1 MEIDL
6 LKIIQDSGLIL
17 LFLVIGLGYLIGN
30 IRVFGIPAG
39 PTIGVLLVGLF
50 FGHHGLTIS
59 PAVGTFG
66 FALFIF
72 SVGLQAGPSFFSA
85 FLEDGKKY
93 VVLAAVVALVGLGTA
108 IALSK
113 VFGFTTGFNAGLM
126 AGSLTST
133 PTLAAAQDA
142 VASGLAGGDEEAR
155 AQLIEDIGVGY
166 ALTYLVGTIL
176 VILVIRYAPRI
187 LKMNLEAMA
196 RTYAKDKGLLVG
208 RRDQPTTAETLP
220 VVRAYRITS
229 QSHGKTIS
237 QRTAEL
243 SEVEGVVLKVKRGR
257 DLLSA
262 DPKLELQEGDIIS
275 VIASLKAHQ
284 WTQEHLQAEEVLDAD
299 LLNYQVVTHEIVVL
313 NAHVVGKTVADLDL
327 PSSYGCFATGLN
339 RSGVHLPVTDEV
351 VLNKGDRIDVFG
363 EESHLRKLASLLG
376 HIEQDVEET
385 DLVTFSLGIA
395 LGTFVGLVSF
405 AIGGVS
411 IGLGTAG
418 GLLITGLALGYISSI
433 NPTFGR
439 VPGAAR
445 YLLKELGL
453 MLLMASIGLNAGGG
467 IVDGLREVGLTLV
480 FSAVLVSMLPLAIG
494 YLVGRKILKMN
505 PALLL
510 GSLTGAM
517 TSTPA
522 LAVVNEAAKSSVP
535 SIGYAGTY
543 TFANVFLTFA
553 GTFLMTL

>member
-1 MEIDL
+1 MEIDIYQVI
-6 LKIIQDSGLIL
+6 KDNGLIL

-30 IRVFGIPAG
+30 IKVFGVPVG

-50 FGHHGLTIS
+50 FGHHGLSMS

-93 VVLAAVVALVGLGTA
+93 IVLAGVVALVGLGSA

-113 VFGFTTGFNAGLM
+113 IFGFTTGFNAGLM

-142 VASGLAGGDEEAR
+142 VNSGLAGGDAEMR
-155 AQLIEDIGVGY
+155 KQIIENIGVGY

-176 VILVIRYAPRI
+176 VILVIRYFPRVT
-187 LKMNLEAMA
+187 KMNLEAMA
-196 RTYAKDKGLLVG
+196 RTYAKEKGLLVG
-208 RRDQPTTAETLP
+208 SHDQPTTAETLP
-220 VVRAYRITS
+220 VVRAYRITPDS
-229 QSHGKTIS
+229 AGKTIK
-237 QRTAEL
+237 QRRAEL
-243 SEVEGVVLKVKRGR
+243 SEVEGVVLKLRRG
-257 DLLSA
+257 DELLDP
-262 DPKLELQEGDIIS
+262 DPKLELEDGDIIS
-275 VIASLKAHQ
+275 VIASLKDHQ
-284 WTQEHLQAEEVLDAD
+284 WTQANLEVEEVLDAD
-299 LLNYQVVTHEIVVL
+299 LLNYRVVSHEIVVL
-313 NAHVVGKTVADLDL
+313 NAHVLGKSISDLDL
-327 PSSYGCFATGLN
+327 TATYGCFATGLN
-339 RSGVHLPVTDEV
+339 RSGVNLPVTDEV
-351 VLNKGDRIDVFG
+351 VLGKGDRVHVVG

-376 HIEQDVEET
+376 HIEQDIEET

-395 LGTFVGLVSF
+395 LGTFVGLITFSV
-405 AIGGVS
+405 GGIA

-418 GLLITGLALGYISSI
+418 GLLVTGLALGYLSSMF
-433 NPTFGR
+433 PTFGR

-445 YLLKELGL
+445 FLLRELGL

-467 IVDGLREVGLTLV
+467 IVEGLLNVGLPMV
-480 FSAVLVSMLPLAIG
+480 ISAVLVCLLPLVVG

>member
-1 MEIDL
+1 MEVDL
-6 LKIIQDSGLIL
+6 FQVISDNGLIL

-30 IRVFGIPAG
+30 LKVFGIPVG
-39 PTIGVLLVGLF
+39 STIGVLLVGLF
-50 FGHHGLTIS
+50 FGHYDLTMS

-85 FLEDGKKY
+85 FLEDGRNY
-93 VVLAAVVALVGLGTA
+93 FVLAAVVALVGLGSA
-108 IALSK
+108 ISLSQI
-113 VFGFTTGFNAGLM
+113 FGFTTGFDAGLM
-126 AGSLTST
+126 AGALTST

-142 VASGLAGGDEEAR
+142 VNSGLGDLDDDTRQQIVEN
-155 AQLIEDIGVGY
+155 IGVGY

-176 VILVIRYAPRI
+176 VILVVRYAPRL

-196 RTYAKDKGLLVG
+196 RTYAVEKGLVANPS
-208 RRDQPTTAETLP
+208 DQLTTAETLP
-220 VVRAYRITS
+220 VVRAYRIKPD
-229 QSHGKTIS
+229 SHGKTIS
-237 QRTAEL
+237 QRGAEL
-243 SEVEGVVLKVKRGR
+243 TAVAGVVLKLKRGNE
-257 DLLSA
+257 LLDP
-262 DPKLELQEGDIIS
+262 DPKLELQEGDIVS
-275 VIASLKAHQ
+275 VIASLKDHQ
-284 WTQEHLQAEEVLDAD
+284 WTRANLAAEEVLDAD
-299 LLNYQVVTHEIVVL
+299 LLNYSVVSHEIVVL
-313 NAHVVGKTVADLDL
+313 NSHILGKSIEDLAL
-327 PSSYGCFATGLN
+327 TATYGCFATGLN
-339 RSGVHLPVTDEV
+339 RSGVNLTVTDEV
-351 VLNKGDRIDVFG
+351 VLAKGDRVQVAR

-376 HIEQDVEET
+376 HIEQDIEET

-395 LGTFVGLVSF
+395 LGTFIGLITFS
-405 AIGGVS
+405 IGGVA

-418 GLLITGLALGYISSI
+418 GLLLIGLTLGYLSSI

-445 YLLKELGL
+445 FLLKELGL

-467 IVDGLREVGLTLV
+467 IVEGLFDIGLPMV
-480 FSAVLVSMLPLAIG
+480 ISAVLVSMLPLTLG
-494 YLVGRKILKMN
+494 YLVGRKVLKMN
-505 PALLL
+505 PVLLL

-522 LAVVNEAAKSSVP
+522 LATLNEAAKSSVP

>member
-6 LKIIQDSGLIL
+6 FQVIKDNGLIL

-30 IRVFGIPAG
+30 VRVFGIPVG
-39 PTIGVLLVGLF
+39 STIGVLLVGLF
-50 FGHHGLTIS
+50 FGHHGLTMS

-85 FLEDGKKY
+85 FLEDGRKY
-93 VVLAAVVALVGLGTA
+93 FVLAAVVALVGLGSA
-108 IALSK
+108 ITLSQL
-113 VFGFTTGFNAGLM
+113 FGFTTGFNAGLM
-126 AGSLTST
+126 AGALTST

-142 VASGLAGGDEEAR
+142 VNSGLGGVDDETR
-155 AQLIEDIGVGY
+155 QQIIENIGVGY

-176 VILVIRYAPRI
+176 VILVIRYAPR
-187 LKMNLEAMA
+187 LMKMNLKAMA
-196 RTYAKDKGLLVG
+196 RTYARDKGLLVD

-220 VVRAYRITS
+220 VVRAYRITRDS
-229 QSHGKTIS
+229 YGKTLS
-237 QRTAEL
+237 QRRAEL
-243 SEVEGVVLKVKRGR
+243 SEADGVVLKVKRGN
-257 DLLSA
+257 DLLDP
-262 DPKLELQEGDIIS
+262 DPKLEMQEGDVLS
-275 VIASLKAHQ
+275 VIASLQTHQ
-284 WTQEHLQAEEVLDAD
+284 WVQNKIGAEEVLDAD
-299 LLNYQVVTHEIVVL
+299 LLNYHVVSHEIVVL
-313 NAHVVGKTVADLDL
+313 NAHVLGKTIKELDL
-327 PSSYGCFATGLN
+327 TATYGCFATGLN
-339 RSGVHLPVTDEV
+339 RSGVNLPVTDEV
-351 VLNKGDRIDVFG
+351 VLAKGDRVDVVG
-363 EESHLRKLASLLG
+363 EESHLRRLASQLG
-376 HIEQDVEET
+376 HIEQDLEET

-395 LGTFVGLVSF
+395 LGTFIGLVTFS
-405 AIGGVS
+405 IGGIAV
-411 IGLGTAG
+411 GLGTAG
-418 GLLITGLALGYISSI
+418 GLLITGLALGYFSSL

-445 YLLKELGL
+445 FLLKELGL

-467 IVDGLREVGLTLV
+467 IIDGMLNVGLPMLA
-480 FSAVLVSMLPLAIG
+480 SAVVVSMLPLTVG
-494 YLVGRKILKMN
+494 YLIGRKVLKMN
-505 PALLL
+505 PVLLL

-522 LAVVNEAAKSSVP
+522 LATLNEAAKSSVP

>member
-1 MEIDL
+1 VEIDL
-6 LKIIQDSGLIL
+6 FQVIKDNGLIL

-30 IRVFGIPAG
+30 ARVFGIPIGA
-39 PTIGVLLVGLF
+39 TIGVLLVGLF
-50 FGHHGLTIS
+50 FGHHGLTMS

-85 FLEDGKKY
+85 FLEDGRKY
-93 VVLAAVVALVGLGTA
+93 FVLAAIVALVGLGSA
-108 IALSK
+108 ITLSQL
-113 VFGFTTGFNAGLM
+113 FGFTTGFNAGLM
-126 AGSLTST
+126 AGALTST

-142 VASGLAGGDEEAR
+142 VNSGLGGIDEDSRRQILEN
-155 AQLIEDIGVGY
+155 IGVGY

-176 VILVIRYAPRI
+176 VILVIRYAPRL

-196 RTYAKDKGLLVG
+196 RTYARDKGLLVD

-220 VVRAYRITS
+220 IVRAYRITPE
-229 QSHGKTIS
+229 SHGKTIS

-243 SEVEGVVLKVKRGR
+243 SEVEGVVLKVKRGNE
-257 DLLSA
+257 LLNP
-262 DPKLELQEGDIIS
+262 DPKLEMQEGDILSI
-275 VIASLKAHQ
+275 IASLHAHQ
-284 WTQEHLQAEEVLDAD
+284 WAQKHTDIEEVLDAD
-299 LLNYQVVTHEIVVL
+299 LLNYHVVSHEIVVL
-313 NAHVVGKTVADLDL
+313 NSHVLGKTIKDLDL
-327 PSSYGCFATGLN
+327 TATYGCFATGLN
-339 RSGVHLPVTDEV
+339 RSGVNLPVTDEV
-351 VLNKGDRIDVFG
+351 VLAKGDRVDVVG
-363 EESHLRKLASLLG
+363 EESHLRRLASQLG
-376 HIEQDVEET
+376 HIEQDLEET

-395 LGTFVGLVSF
+395 LGTFVGLVTFSV
-405 AIGGVS
+405 GGIA

-418 GLLITGLALGYISSI
+418 GLLITGLGLGYVSSI

-445 YLLKELGL
+445 FLLKELGL

-467 IVDGLREVGLTLV
+467 IVDGMLNVGLPMLA
-480 FSAVLVSMLPLAIG
+480 SAVVVSMLPLALG
-494 YLVGRKILKMN
+494 YLIGRKVLKMN
-505 PALLL
+505 PVLLL

-522 LAVVNEAAKSSVP
+522 LATLNEAAKSSVP

>member
-1 MEIDL
+1 MEIDIYQVI
-6 LKIIQDSGLIL
+6 KDNGLIL
-17 LFLVIGLGYLIGN
+17 LFLVIGVGYLIGN
-30 IRVFGIPAG
+30 IKVFGVPVG

-50 FGHHGLTIS
+50 FGHHGLSMS
-59 PAVGTFG
+59 PAVGSFG

-85 FLEDGKKY
+85 FLEDGRKY
-93 VVLAAVVALVGLGTA
+93 IVLAAIVALVGLGSA

-113 VFGFTTGFNAGLM
+113 IFGFTTGFNAGLM
-126 AGSLTST
+126 AGALTST

-142 VASGLAGGDEEAR
+142 VNSGLAGGDAETRE
-155 AQLIEDIGVGY
+155 QIVENIGVGY

-176 VILVIRYAPRI
+176 VILVIRYAPR
-187 LKMNLEAMA
+187 LMKLNLEAMA
-196 RTYAKDKGLLVG
+196 RTYAKDRGLLVG
-208 RRDQPTTAETLP
+208 PRDQPTTAETLP
-220 VVRAYRITS
+220 VVRAYRITPDS
-229 QSHGKTIS
+229 QGKTIS
-237 QRTAEL
+237 QRRAEL
-243 SEVEGVVLKVKRGR
+243 SEVEGVVLKVKRGEE
-257 DLLSA
+257 LLDP
-262 DPKLELQEGDIIS
+262 DPKLELQEGDVIS
-275 VIASLKAHQ
+275 VIASLQAHQ
-284 WTQEHLQAEEVLDAD
+284 WTQKHIDAEEVLDAD
-299 LLNYQVVTHEIVVL
+299 LLNYRVVSHEIVVL
-313 NAHVVGKTVADLDL
+313 NAHVLGKFIRDLDL
-327 PSSYGCFATGLN
+327 TATYGCFATGLN
-339 RSGVHLPVTDEV
+339 RSGVNLPVTDEV
-351 VLNKGDRIDVFG
+351 VLNKGDRVHVVG

-376 HIEQDVEET
+376 HIEQDIEET

-395 LGTFVGLVSF
+395 LGAFVGLISF
-405 AIGGVS
+405 SVGGIA

-418 GLLITGLALGYISSI
+418 GLLITGLALGYLSSM

-445 YLLKELGL
+445 FLLRELGL
-453 MLLMASIGLNAGGG
+453 MLLMASIGMNAGGG
-467 IVDGLREVGLTLV
+467 IVEGMLNVGLPLII
-480 FSAVLVSMLPLAIG
+480 SAVLVSMLPLLVG
-494 YLVGRKILKMN
+494 YLVGRKALKMN

>member
-1 MEIDL
+1 MEIDVFQV
-6 LKIIQDSGLIL
+6 IAENGLIL

-30 IRVFGIPAG
+30 IRVFGVPVG

-50 FGHHGLTIS
+50 FGHHGLTLS
-59 PAVGTFG
+59 SAVGTFG

-93 VVLAAVVALVGLGTA
+93 IVLAAVVALVGLGSA
-108 IALSK
+108 IALSSI
-113 VFGFTTGFNAGLM
+113 FGFTSGFNAGLM

-142 VASGLAGGDEEAR
+142 VNSGLAGGDAEMR
-155 AQLIEDIGVGY
+155 QQLMEDIGVGY

-176 VILVIRYAPRI
+176 VILVIRYAPR
-187 LKMNLEAMA
+187 LMKMNLEAMA
-196 RTYAKDKGLLVG
+196 RTYAKDKGLLIG
-208 RRDQPTTAETLP
+208 PRDRPTTAETLP
-220 VVRAYRITS
+220 VVRAYRISTD
-229 QSHGKTIS
+229 SHGKTIS

-243 SEVEGVVLKVKRGR
+243 SEVEGVVLKVKRGNEFL
-257 DLLSA
+257 DP
-262 DPKLELQEGDIIS
+262 DPKLELQEGDVLS
-275 VIASLKAHQ
+275 VIASLKVHQ
-284 WTQEHLQAEEVLDAD
+284 WTQKHINAEEVLDAD
-299 LLNYQVVTHEIVVL
+299 LLDYRVVSHEIVVL
-313 NAHVVGKTVADLDL
+313 NAHVLGKTIKELELTAK
-327 PSSYGCFATGLN
+327 YGCFATGLN
-339 RSGVHLPVTDEV
+339 RSGVNLPVTDEV
-351 VLNKGDRIDVFG
+351 VLNKGDRVHVVG

-376 HIEQDVEET
+376 HIEQDIEET

-395 LGTFVGLVSF
+395 LGTFVGLFSF
-405 AIGGVS
+405 AVGGVA

-418 GLLITGLALGYISSI
+418 GLLITGLALGYLSSM

-453 MLLMASIGLNAGGG
+453 MLLMASIGINAGGG
-467 IVDGLREVGLTLV
+467 IIEGLLDVGLPMV
-480 FSAVLVSMLPLAIG
+480 FSAVLVSMLPLAAG
-494 YLVGRKILKMN
+494 YLVGRKVLKMN

-553 GTFLMTL
+553 GSFLMTL